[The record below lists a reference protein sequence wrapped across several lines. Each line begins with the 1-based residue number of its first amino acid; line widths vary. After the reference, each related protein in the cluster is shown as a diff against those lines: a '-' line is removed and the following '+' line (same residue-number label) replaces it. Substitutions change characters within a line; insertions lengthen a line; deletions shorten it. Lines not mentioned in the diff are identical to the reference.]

1 MKRYVFLKNIVLHNI
16 VCETN
21 WIVITTKFY
30 RWFCEKVTQKTET
43 GLLGPG
49 PSSCVIQ
56 TKWHIYK
63 KCLKYRVYSI
73 RATFLNLVLKGH
85 HGYTG

>member
-1 MKRYVFLKNIVLHNI
+1 MFRIPQKYFLHNI
-16 VCETN
+16 MYETN
-21 WIVITTKFY
+21 WIVMTTKSNIY
-30 RWFCEKVTQKTET
+30 FCEKVTQKTET

-63 KCLKYRVYSI
+63 KMP
-73 RATFLNLVLKGH
+73 
-85 HGYTG
+85 